1 MGADAK
7 MMSASEWAEIE
18 AAEAALVSGTGDG
31 TAGGSDG
38 VDGGGGGAHG
48 SGEGDEATA
57 SGNGRVGKRRA
68 LREGN
73 GRRQRARQAARRGRG
88 DEAPE

>member
-1 MGADAK
+1 

-38 VDGGGGGAHG
+38 VDGGEGDARA

-57 SGNGRVGKRRA
+57 SDNGRVGKRRA
-68 LREGN
+68 QQKSHGA
-73 GRRQRARQAARRGRG
+73 RRQRARQAARRGRG

>member
-1 MGADAK
+1 

-38 VDGGGGGAHG
+38 VDGGEGDARAR
-48 SGEGDEATA
+48 GEGDEATA

-68 LREGN
+68 PRCGWAKK
-73 GRRQRARQAARRGRG
+73 RARQLTGRRGRG

>member
-1 MGADAK
+1 

-38 VDGGGGGAHG
+38 VDGGEGGARGSGGG
-48 SGEGDEATA
+48 GEAAA
-57 SGNGRVGKRRA
+57 SGNGRVGKRRSPRKGSGA
-68 LREGN
+68 RKG
-73 GRRQRARQAARRGRG
+73 ARQAAGRG
-88 DEAPE
+88 QGDEVPE